1 MADNYFG
8 NLARATL
15 GQGLAM
21 GWGDELEAK
30 LRSLRGPETYEEEL
44 AMIQDSYNK
53 FYEEN
58 PGTALT
64 SELAG
69 GFLPTVAAMVST
81 PFSGGTTAPLAA
93 VGTAINIVAYMK

>member
-44 AMIQDSYNK
+44 AMIQDSYKNK
-53 FYEEN
+53 GSHVQAGSHKISLRHNEE
-58 PGTALT
+58 LT
-64 SELAG
+64 IG
-69 GFLPTVAAMVST
+69 DMFQ
-81 PFSGGTTAPLAA
+81 
-93 VGTAINIVAYMK
+93 